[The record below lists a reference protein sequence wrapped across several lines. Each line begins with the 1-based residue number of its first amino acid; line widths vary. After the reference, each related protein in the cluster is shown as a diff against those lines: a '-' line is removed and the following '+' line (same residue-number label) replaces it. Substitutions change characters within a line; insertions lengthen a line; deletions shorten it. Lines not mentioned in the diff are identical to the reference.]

1 MIISAS
7 YKTDIPTFYGEWFM
21 NRLRASYCRMVNP
34 YGGQRYKI
42 SLKREDVDGFVF
54 WTKNI
59 GPFLKYLP
67 EIRDKGYPFI
77 VQHSI
82 NGYPRELES
91 RVINYDHT
99 VEHMHTLVSEYGPD
113 IAVWRY
119 DPIVFSSLTPPDWHL
134 ENFTKLAKALAGS
147 TNEVVISFAQ
157 IYRKTKR
164 NMDAAAKESGFDW
177 HDHETIMQE
186 QGRAFALELFH
197 IAIKHGITLKVCSQA
212 AFLTDEIVKEARCI
226 DAERLKKVA
235 GQLGM
240 GSGKAIEAKLKG
252 NRKECGCFE
261 SRDIGEYDT
270 CPHGCVYCYAVQ
282 RRDLALQRF
291 KEHNPNSPYLF
302 PPKGVDLAEDEAD
315 EQEGQAEPA
324 QVIPLG
330 TVGKRATTTAI
341 SQPTLFDGMNLQGGV
356 D

>member
-21 NRLRASYCRMVNP
+21 NRLRAGYCRMVNP

-42 SLKREDVDGFVF
+42 SLRREDVDGFVF

-67 EIRDKGYPFI
+67 EIRERGYPFI

-91 RVINYDHT
+91 HVTSYNQT
-99 VEHMHTLVSEYGPD
+99 VEHMHTLASLYGPD
-113 IAVWRY
+113 VAIWRY
-119 DPIVFSSLTPPDWHL
+119 DPIVFSSLTSPDWHL
-134 ENFTKLAKALAGS
+134 DNFAKLAQALAGATS
-147 TNEVVISFAQ
+147 EVVISFAQ

-164 NMDAAAKESGFDW
+164 NMDAAAKQFDFGW

-186 QGRAFALELFH
+186 QGKAFALEVFH
-197 IAIKHGITLKVCSQA
+197 IAIKYGITLRVCSQA
-212 AFLTDEIVKEARCI
+212 AFLTPGIVEEARCV
-226 DAERLKKVA
+226 DADRLSRVCGGTIQAEK
-235 GQLGM
+235 
-240 GSGKAIEAKLKG
+240 KG
-252 NRKECGCFE
+252 NRKECGCFA

-291 KEHNPNSPYLF
+291 KEHDPQGEFLF
-302 PPKGVDLAEDEAD
+302 PPKDVDRAEVEN
-315 EQEGQAEPA
+315 EQRELPLIQLSRGRKKSPPA
-324 QVIPLG
+324 AHPL
-330 TVGKRATTTAI
+330 
-341 SQPTLFDGMNLQGGV
+341 
-356 D
+356 

>member
-21 NRLRASYCRMVNP
+21 NRLRAGYCRMVNP

-59 GPFLKYLP
+59 GPFLKYLS

-91 RVINYDHT
+91 RVINYAQT
-99 VEHMHTLVSEYGPD
+99 VEHMHVLVREYGPD
-113 IAVWRY
+113 VAIWRY

-134 ENFTKLAKALAGS
+134 DNFVKLAQALAGA

-164 NMDAAAKESGFDW
+164 NMDAASQEFNFDW

-186 QGRAFALELFH
+186 QGKAFALELFH
-197 IAIKHGITLKVCSQA
+197 IAIKRGITLKVCSQA
-212 AFLTDEIVKEARCI
+212 AFLTEGIVREARCV
-226 DAERLKKVA
+226 DAERLMKVA
-235 GQLGM
+235 EWFGL
-240 GSGKAIEAKLKG
+240 SSEKAIEAKLKG

-282 RRDLALQRF
+282 RRELALQRF
-291 KEHNPNSPYLF
+291 KEHDPYGEFLF
-302 PPKGVDLAEDEAD
+302 PPKNADLPEVENEQVDT
-315 EQEGQAEPA
+315 PVI
-324 QVIPLG
+324 QVAKGRKKP
-330 TVGKRATTTAI
+330 TTPIANQL
-341 SQPTLFDGMNLQGGV
+341 SMFDG
-356 D
+356 

>member
-1 MIISAS
+1 
-7 YKTDIPTFYGEWFM
+7 M
-21 NRLRASYCRMVNP
+21 NRLQAGYCRMVNP

-67 EIRDKGYPFI
+67 EVRDKGYPFI

-82 NGYPRELES
+82 NGYPRQLES

-99 VEHMHTLVSEYGPD
+99 VEHMHTLAREYGPVVA
-113 IAVWRY
+113 IWRY

-134 ENFTKLAKALAGS
+134 NNFAKLAKALQGA

-164 NMDAAAKESGFDW
+164 NMDTAAKEGGFAW
-177 HDHETIMQE
+177 HDHKTLMQE
-186 QGRAFALELFH
+186 QGQAFALELFH
-197 IAIKHGITLKVCSQA
+197 IAIDYGITLKVCSQA
-212 AFLTDEIVKEARCI
+212 AFLTPGIVEEARCV
-226 DAERLKKVA
+226 DAERLSKVSD
-235 GQLGM
+235 G
-240 GSGKAIEAKLKG
+240 AIQAEKKG
-252 NRKECGCFE
+252 NRKECGCFA

-291 KEHNPNSPYLF
+291 KEHDPQGEFLF
-302 PPKGVDLAEDEAD
+302 PPKDVDLPEIES
-315 EQEGQAEPA
+315 EQVDTPVIQVSKGRKKPA
-324 QVIPLG
+324 PMANQL
-330 TVGKRATTTAI
+330 
-341 SQPTLFDGMNLQGGV
+341 SMFDGLNSQGE
-356 D
+356 